1 MTETIPW
8 LETRLKLITVPQDLE
23 NTCTQ
28 GLDRFKP
35 IGQWALLKLAS
46 LRWLATLYVN
56 IIDSELKKGHIE
68 KMYYVDLFSGSGI
81 NRVEGSPVRC
91 YGSPLIMNEL
101 QKRKKK
107 YFTKMFLNEKNKEK
121 AQALESCLAETQAT
135 ECEVTHK
142 DANLRVKEIE
152 SELHEK
158 THSLVFV
165 DPYSTAFSWK
175 SMERILA
182 LNSDIFFL
190 FNTTQMPRAITK
202 ASNPDG
208 KPMKFF
214 KDFNKV
220 KEAYQDPYKTQEG
233 TSAILDV
240 YKQNVLDAR
249 GPETLMKSIRINGGG
264 YDMLFVTKVTSGGSP
279 WWGAVIDLKNKIESY
294 DTNSVRKTLRVML
307 KEQSKL
313 TDFNGEPQSA
323 LF

>member
-8 LETRLKLITVPQDLE
+8 LEKRLELITVPQGLE
-23 NTCTQ
+23 NTCVE

-46 LRWLATLYVN
+46 LRWLTTLYVD
-56 IIDSELKKGHIE
+56 IIDSELRKGHIE

-81 NRVEGSPVRC
+81 NRIAGSSVRC
-91 YGSPLIMNEL
+91 YGSPLIINEL
-101 QKRKKK
+101 QRKKNK

-121 AQALESCLAETQAT
+121 AQALESCLAANQAT

-142 DANLRVKEIE
+142 DANLRLKEIE

-158 THSLVFV
+158 SHSLIFV

-175 SMERILA
+175 SMESILA

-190 FNTTQMPRAITK
+190 FNTTQMPRAITR

-208 KPMKFF
+208 QPMRFF

-220 KEAYQDPYKTQEG
+220 KEVYQDPYKTQEG
-233 TSAILDV
+233 TSAIFDE
-240 YKQNVLDAR
+240 YKQDVLDAR
-249 GPETLMKSIRINGGG
+249 GVETLMDSIRINGGG
-264 YDMLFVTKVTSGGSP
+264 YDMLFVTRFTSGGSP
-279 WWGAVIDLKNKIESY
+279 WWRAVTELKNKIESY
-294 DTNSVRKTLRVML
+294 DASSVEKTLRVLL

-313 TDFNGEPQSA
+313 TDFGG
-323 LF
+323 